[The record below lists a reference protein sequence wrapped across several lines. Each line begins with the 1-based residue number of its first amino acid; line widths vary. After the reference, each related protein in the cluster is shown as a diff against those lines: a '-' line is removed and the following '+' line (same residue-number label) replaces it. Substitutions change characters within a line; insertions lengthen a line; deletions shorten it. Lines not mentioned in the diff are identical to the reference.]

1 MITGAALLNLLVGL
15 VIGGLIAWLLIWFID
30 YVGLPEPIN
39 KVAKVIIGLVIV
51 IWLINLLMGLGVGRP
66 FWVR

>member
-1 MITGAALLNLLVGL
+1 MIAGNALLNLLVGI
-15 VIGGLIAWLLIWFID
+15 VVGGLIAWLLIWFLD
-30 YVGLPEPIN
+30 WVGIPEPFN

-66 FWVR
+66 FWVH